1 MSEWI
6 SANEKQP
13 DIGSEVLYYSTENG
27 VGVGLVKSID
37 YDFVNDYG
45 NSYKLL
51 LIYDPNDETEFITSA
66 EYWIPVPQPPQA

>member
-27 VGVGLVKSID
+27 VGV
-37 YDFVNDYG
+37 
-45 NSYKLL
+45 
-51 LIYDPNDETEFITSA
+51 
-66 EYWIPVPQPPQA
+66 

>member
-13 DIGSEVLYYSTENG
+13 DIGSEVLYYSIENG
-27 VGVGLVKSID
+27 VGLGLVKAID
-37 YDFVNDYG
+37 YDFVNDDG

-51 LIYDPNDETEFITSA
+51 LIYDVNDETEFITSA

>member
-27 VGVGLVKSID
+27 VGVGLVKEINYDFIDD
-37 YDFVNDYG
+37 YDKP
-45 NSYKLL
+45 YKLL
-51 LIYDPNDETEFITSA
+51 LIYDINDETEFITSA

>member
-27 VGVGLVKSID
+27 VGVGIVKEIT
-37 YDFVNDYG
+37 YDFINDEG
-45 NSYKLL
+45 KPYKLL
-51 LIYDPNDETEFITSA
+51 LIYDVIDETEFITSA